1 MQANTGSSSQ
11 SPDLDWSQVKE
22 TITMLCLA
30 VAQIETT
37 LTDGTQ
43 SVGKLTEA
51 FISIVERISDISD
64 CAHRI
69 QDEHHKEE
77 KAYIIET
84 SQEIK
89 NQVQESVIAFQFY
102 DRISQRLDHVTGS
115 INHLR
120 ALIGNPNQLYNPA
133 SWSQLQ
139 QEIRNSYTMEA
150 ERIMFEH
157 IMQGASVDEALEI
170 YHHHFELE
178 KNTAQDD
185 SGDEIELF

>member
-1 MQANTGSSSQ
+1 MQNTSGSSSQ

-43 SVGKLTEA
+43 SVGKLTDA
-51 FISIVERISDISD
+51 FISIVDRISDISD
-64 CAHRI
+64 CAQRI
-69 QDEHHKEE
+69 EDDHHKAE
-77 KAYIIET
+77 KDYIIET
-84 SQEIK
+84 SAFIK
-89 NQVQESVIAFQFY
+89 SQVQESVIAFQFY

-120 ALIGNPNQLYNPA
+120 DLIGNPNQIYNPT
-133 SWSQLQ
+133 SWKALQ
-139 QEIRNSYTMEA
+139 DEIRNSYTMEA

-157 IMQGASVDEALEI
+157 IMQGASVTEALEI
-170 YHHHFELE
+170 YHHHFALE
-178 KNTAQDD
+178 KSQKEED
-185 SGDEIELF
+185 SDDEIELF

>member
-1 MQANTGSSSQ
+1 MQVKTGSSSD

-51 FISIVERISDISD
+51 FISIVDRITDISD

-77 KAYIIET
+77 KAYIIAT
-84 SQEIK
+84 SQDIK

-178 KNTAQDD
+178 KNKTQDD
-185 SGDEIELF
+185 TDDEIELF